1 MSISMASNNMAST
14 SETMSRSG
22 GITHFR
28 TTNVDVAIKR
38 ISSLFGPHQIV
49 PNSTR
54 REISFEHSFVWLRD
68 ICINELAYGA
78 ELRNDIGEFAAGNY
92 CVMFPLGGDY
102 AITSDARRIEGDR
115 DTVTIINPNRPVT
128 LEASSDYRNISVSL
142 TKSAIDSALANHL
155 GRIPHAPVTFEP
167 HPQALTGGSEPVRN
181 LVMQLWGECQQH
193 ATHITFDAVGRE
205 LETLLASMVLLRVPN
220 NYSALLSEES
230 DARPSAACKQTANF
244 LKQHAR
250 EDICLEDVVGASGM
264 ARTSLYTE
272 FKKHYGV
279 TPMEYLRQE
288 RLRLAHDIL
297 STAKLTSVSVTTV
310 AMDCGFNHFS
320 RFASYYKNQYGE
332 LPSET
337 LARKI
342 Q

>member
-1 MSISMASNNMAST
+1 MSISAVPNIQGSS

-22 GITHFR
+22 GITRFR
-28 TTNVDVAIKR
+28 TNNVDVAIKR
-38 ISSLFGPHQIV
+38 ISSLFGPHQIF

-78 ELRNDIGEFAAGNY
+78 ELRNDIGEFADANY
-92 CVMFPLGGDY
+92 CVMFPVEGDY
-102 AITSDARRIEGDR
+102 AISAEGRRVEGDKA
-115 DTVTIINPNRPVT
+115 TVTVINPTCPVT

-142 TKSAIDSALANHL
+142 TRNAVDTALANHL
-155 GRIPHAPVTFEP
+155 GRIPEGQVRFDP
-167 HPQALTGGSEPVRN
+167 HPQGLNLGAEPVRN
-181 LVMQLWGECQQH
+181 LVMQLWGECQKH
-193 ATHITFDAVGRE
+193 ASHITFDAVGRE
-205 LETLLASMVLLRVPN
+205 LEVLLASMLLLRVPN
-220 NYSALLSEES
+220 NFSNLLLEES
-230 DARPSAACKQTANF
+230 DARPSAACKHTANF

-250 EDICLEDVVGASGM
+250 EDIRLEDVIAASGM

-297 STAKLTSVSVTTV
+297 MTAKCSSVSVTTV

-337 LARKI
+337 LARHT